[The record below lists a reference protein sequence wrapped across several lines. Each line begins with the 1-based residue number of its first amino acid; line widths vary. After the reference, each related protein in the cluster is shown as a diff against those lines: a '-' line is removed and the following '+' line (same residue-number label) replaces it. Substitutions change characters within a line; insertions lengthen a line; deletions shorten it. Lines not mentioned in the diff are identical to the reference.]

1 MLMVPEGDKDETG
14 PELATGLPLVAH
26 KEPAPAATFPRDPFG
41 TVGCTGTIKAGEE
54 AGNEG

>member
-1 MLMVPEGDKDETG
+1 MVPEGDKDETG

-26 KEPAPAATFPRDPFG
+26 KEPAPATTFPRDPFG
-41 TVGCTGTIKAGEE
+41 TVGCTGTNKAGEG